1 MVVETTGTRVDL
13 SPLSAGEER
22 MGEHQGMANGDEIG
36 DSVGPD
42 YLRLAFAAQR
52 RRLNSLEDTLRSSK
66 SVTIDLRGVTGG
78 RGHEPVLRV

>member
-1 MVVETTGTRVDL
+1 MTK
-13 SPLSAGEER
+13 
-22 MGEHQGMANGDEIG
+22 GDEIG

-52 RRLNSLEDTLRSSK
+52 RSLNSREDPLRSCK

-78 RGHEPVLRV
+78 RGHEPTILRV